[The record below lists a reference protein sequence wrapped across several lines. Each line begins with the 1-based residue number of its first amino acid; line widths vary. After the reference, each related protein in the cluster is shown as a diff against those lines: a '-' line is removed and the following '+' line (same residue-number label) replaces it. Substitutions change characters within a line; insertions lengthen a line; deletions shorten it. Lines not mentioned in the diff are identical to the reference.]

1 MPMSPETDSNPG
13 RVDVLTATTFD
24 QSVGRGSGTWLVD
37 FWAEWCGPCHAL
49 GPVLAQVA
57 AEVPAI
63 RVGKLDVSEH
73 PAVGERFDVQS
84 LPTMIIFQDGE
95 PVSRLFGVKTLR
107 QIQAALNRAETG
119 HQPGD

>member
-1 MPMSPETDSNPG
+1 MSPETDSNPG